1 MRNLGIACIAAAIVA
16 LAASQASAAVTQ
28 VEQTFAQRAA
38 SGGMAEIQ
46 AAQLAQQRASSP
58 QVKQFAGRMLADH
71 GQANNELQQIAQ
83 DQNITLPSAPD
94 RTAVAAQQK
103 LQGLNGP
110 AFDQAYSQHELRDH
124 EQDVALF
131 RQEAT
136 SGQNPALKSFAQK
149 TLPILQQHLQL
160 AQGLNAG
167 R

>member
-1 MRNLGIACIAAAIVA
+1 MRNLGIVCVTAAIVG

-38 SGGMAEIQ
+38 SGGMAELQ

-94 RTAVAAQQK
+94 RTAVATQQK
-103 LQGLNGP
+103 LHGLNGRE
-110 AFDQAYSQHELRDH
+110 FDQAYSQHELRDH